1 MPTQHTYIKKG
12 DPHEGHASSTE
23 AWTTGGVLISSVVGC
38 SHHGVAVGQEGDYAT
53 CPACKAGGP
62 VFNDAYPHFT
72 LQSGKQI
79 LVRGAKVMCR
89 CENKPL
95 VIPSQHTMNIEVN
108 RQGVTQSSVDQ
119 RTYAPPIVGR
129 SEYAPHA
136 SEKVT
141 NQQSSLEDHPELIC
155 PNMSNAEFAELVM
168 GLCATLADKTQ
179 IRLRELQRWNAQ
191 DQSNVVTWFGVADSV
206 TRQKLLDGLGR
217 MLSVFK
223 SLKPENF
230 VRWSETALTHVGC
243 APGRPKGETREV
255 VAAVCKPDT
264 ATHTIAIAL
273 RFCEIENYDDRLA
286 SRQLTLAHE
295 VSHFI
300 DTMDTTDEYY
310 DLWNSIALARI
321 KSPICITIADSV
333 AGYIVVHDKI
343 PPAFGGF
350 IKTP

>member
-1 MPTQHTYIKKG
+1 MRAALKDG
-12 DPHEGHASSTE
+12 DRT
-23 AWTTGGVLISSVVGC
+23 TTGGVLISSVVGC

-108 RQGVTQSSVDQ
+108 RQGVTQSSVGQ

-141 NQQSSLEDHPELIC
+141 NQRSSLEDHPELIC

-168 GLCATLADKTQ
+168 KRCAELARRTQ
-179 IRLRELQRWNAQ
+179 VRLNELKRWNAQ
-191 DQSNVVTWFGVADSV
+191 DQSGVVLWFGVADSQ
-206 TRQKLLDGLGR
+206 TRQTLLDGLGR
-217 MLSVFK
+217 MLSIFK
-223 SLKPENF
+223 TLKPENF
-230 VRWSETALTHVGC
+230 VRWSETSLTHVGC
-243 APGRPKGETREV
+243 APGRPKGETRPLA
-255 VAAVCKPDT
+255 AAVCKPDT

-273 RFCEIENYDDRLA
+273 EFCKFPEDDDIKDSQL
-286 SRQLTLAHE
+286 LTLAHE
-295 VSHFI
+295 VSHFH
-300 DTMDTTDEYY
+300 DTMDTIDDYY
-310 DLWNSIALARI
+310 SIWTSIRLARE
-321 KSPICITIADSV
+321 KSPICIRIADSV
-333 AGYIVVHDKI
+333 AGYIVVHRTSF
-343 PPAFGGF
+343 PSAFGMSF
-350 IKTP
+350 D